1 MLEGMK
7 ANLLPAVALALGLV
21 APLAAQYAPAPKP
34 AAPAADRGAAA
45 PATPA
50 PASRGA
56 TASTSAPTAPKPK
69 ADPKA
74 AEPAP
79 KIEGVA
85 IARKDGRW
93 LGLAVENGHFMLRF
107 YDKDKKPEKQAD
119 AARATARWNPVNKA
133 GDQRAVLNP
142 AGDALTAPQFVA
154 PPLTLRVYLTL
165 LDADGKAI
173 ESLSADMKD
182 LAAK

>member
-1 MLEGMK
+1 MK
-7 ANLLPAVALALGLV
+7 AKLLPAVALALGLV
-21 APLAAQYAPAPKP
+21 APLAAQYVPAPKP

-50 PASRGA
+50 PRGA

-133 GDQRAVLNP
+133 GDQRVILNP
-142 AGDALTAPQFVA
+142 AGAALTAPQFVA
-154 PPLTLRVYLTL
+154 PPLTFRVYLTL
-165 LDADGKAI
+165 LDADGKSI
-173 ESLSADMKD
+173 ESLSADMRD
-182 LAAK
+182 AAAK